1 MVCLWFSWGTC
12 FDTGQ
17 RRHCD
22 PASHLFCKGAQPH
35 VAARCVVKAQRT
47 ASVMVVPVQTTG
59 AGASGFGKVWTIL
72 TMVSGV
78 YIYNIILL
86 YTKWCVLIIYIYII
100 YIIYYIYY
108 IYIYIYYILYIY
120 YIYTVYMK
128 YIYIYT
134 LYKYTIS
141 VYIYTHIKHTHTL
154 YMYNIYKQLL
164 VFINQLTTGRAPADS

>member
-1 MVCLWFSWGTC
+1 MFVGFSSITIFHHFSMLFFLWFAYGFPGVHVLTLANE
-12 FDTGQ
+12 DN
-17 RRHCD
+17 RD

-86 YTKWCVLIIYIYII
+86 YTKWCVLIIY
-100 YIIYYIYY
+100 Y
-108 IYIYIYYILYIY
+108 IYIYCIHDI
-120 YIYTVYMK
+120 
-128 YIYIYT
+128 YIYICIRCINIQS
-134 LYKYTIS
+134 LYI
-141 VYIYTHIKHTHTL
+141 
-154 YMYNIYKQLL
+154 
-164 VFINQLTTGRAPADS
+164 